1 MRRCHYCGK
10 ILHELP
16 YKCRRC
22 GNIFCSDHHLPENH
36 NCHGHHPYE
45 HKPRHRYCG
54 NCGKE
59 LTGIPYKCHRCG
71 LILCDDCRLPENH
84 GCEVKPVPLHGQI
97 KSRINTRPLV
107 NAWRRIREAITLK
120 NFTFVSLVLMA
131 IGLLPLIYPLGD
143 FGGLLSEFFAIGFW
157 CFLFAYFVYAV
168 KCWGSDGQLCAVFM
182 LTLPLLAY
190 FFATSEIPES
200 TGNILF
206 YLLIQFCY
214 YAIISVIVLYVSD
227 KVKTG
232 IERHLL
238 RKGRRYH
245 SYFYPDLS
253 YAIVGVILVGFFAV
267 MLGSPAL
274 FSENASTITG
284 SWGTSSVSSSP
295 TSANPTVASITTYQN
310 PQIVPTLE
318 PEIINSIDRTVGVSA
333 PPIEIPALE
342 SRVHDLINQQ
352 RTSHG
357 LPALRYDSS
366 LSAIARK
373 HSEDMARNNYFSH
386 YNLQGLDPSGR
397 GSQAGYSC
405 YKDFGSYYMTGI
417 AENIMQNNLYDSVT
431 YYNGIPRYD
440 WNTQDEI
447 AQSTVSGWMGSPG
460 HRQNILTSTYDREGI
475 GVAIADDGKVYVTEN
490 FC

>member
-36 NCHGHHPYE
+36 HCHGHHPYE

-59 LTGIPYKCHRCG
+59 LTGMPYKCHRCG

-84 GCEVKPVPLHGQI
+84 GCEVKPVPPHGQI

-120 NFTFVSLVLMA
+120 NFTILSIILMVIAFVPVIVPLDNYLALFGIIFLVGIL
-131 IGLLPLIYPLGD
+131 
-143 FGGLLSEFFAIGFW
+143 
-157 CFLFAYFVYAV
+157 CFLLAYFLYAV
-168 KCWGSDGQLCAVFM
+168 KCWGSDGQICAMLM
-182 LTLPLLAY
+182 LTLPLLAH
-190 FFATSEIPES
+190 FFATSAIPES

-206 YLLIQFCY
+206 YLIMQFCF
-214 YAIISVIVLYVSD
+214 YAIISAVVLYASD
-227 KVKTG
+227 KIKNG
-232 IERHLL
+232 ISRHLF
-238 RKGRRYH
+238 RRGMRY
-245 SYFYPDLS
+245 SYFSPDLLS
-253 YAIVGVILVGFFAV
+253 AVAGVVLVSFLV
-267 MLGSPAL
+267 IMMGSPGL
-274 FSENASTITG
+274 FSENLSMITG
-284 SWGTSSVSSSP
+284 SWDTSGVSSSK
-295 TSANPTVASITTYQN
+295 TSASPAIPSTTPYQN
-310 PQIVPTLE
+310 PRIIPPLE
-318 PEIINSIDRTVGVSA
+318 PEIINSIDRAVGVSA
-333 PPIEIPALE
+333 PPIDIPALE
-342 SRVHDLINQQ
+342 SRVHVLINQQ

-357 LPALRYDSS
+357 LPVLSYDSS
-366 LSAIARK
+366 LASIARR

-386 YNLQGLDPSGR
+386 TNRQGLDPTGR
-397 GSQAGYSC
+397 GNQAGYSC
-405 YKDFGSYYMTGI
+405 YKDFGSYYTTGI